1 VILLLAVGG
10 YLFYRHV
17 NLSPNGC
24 ESDGS
29 GQVIMLDTGQAA
41 IAATI
46 AGVAHSRRLP
56 AGAVTIAYA
65 TAWQESHLQNLPDGD
80 LDSVGVFQQRPS
92 QGWGSASEL
101 RNPVYATGKFFAA
114 LVKVPD
120 YLRIPVAQAAQDV
133 QHSADGSA
141 YMNYEQQAAGMSG
154 PFTGGAPHAVW
165 CWYPQDSST
174 APQITPLRDEL
185 VRTFG
190 QLAVQQGA
198 GGSAASS
205 APAADVRVRYRA
217 AGWAVASWLV
227 THATA
232 YGISNVRYAGYQWNE
247 TAGNRG
253 WTPDPSAPSGSVE
266 LR

>member
-1 VILLLAVGG
+1 
-10 YLFYRHV
+10 
-17 NLSPNGC
+17 
-24 ESDGS
+24 
-29 GQVIMLDTGQAA
+29 
-41 IAATI
+41 
-46 AGVAHSRRLP
+46 
-56 AGAVTIAYA
+56 
-65 TAWQESHLQNLPDGD
+65 
-80 LDSVGVFQQRPS
+80 
-92 QGWGSASEL
+92 
-101 RNPVYATGKFFAA
+101 
-114 LVKVPD
+114 
-120 YLRIPVAQAAQDV
+120 
-133 QHSADGSA
+133 
-141 YMNYEQQAAGMSG
+141 MNYEQQAAGMSG